1 MTSAN
6 INNYYTEVYNNT
18 RDITVSGN
26 LVETITGNHS
36 ITVNNILPGYTNT
49 KRLESL
55 IQKKSESSGESIN
68 VVKQKMINSV
78 PAKRF
83 GEPEEVAHLVS
94 FLISSKASYI
104 NGTNIV
110 IDGGRTASL

>member
-1 MTSAN
+1 
-6 INNYYTEVYNNT
+6 
-18 RDITVSGN
+18 
-26 LVETITGNHS
+26 
-36 ITVNNILPGYTNT
+36 
-49 KRLESL
+49 
-55 IQKKSESSGESIN
+55 
-68 VVKQKMINSV
+68 MINSV